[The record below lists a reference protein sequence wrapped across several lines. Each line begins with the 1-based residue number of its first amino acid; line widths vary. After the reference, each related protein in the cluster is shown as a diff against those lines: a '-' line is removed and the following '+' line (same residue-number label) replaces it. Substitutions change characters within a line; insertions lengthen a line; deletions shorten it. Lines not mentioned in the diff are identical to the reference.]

1 MVRQRPRSSHEGRE
15 RREVI
20 RNWKKAW
27 ERVLMT
33 AVITTG
39 WGWMVHDLFH
49 PITFVTGWSVLVL
62 LGIYLFVVE
71 YHPHPAV
78 GGKVTLHF
86 PLLYALSS
94 WFSPSIAGLIF
105 VDVVLVVTW
114 LKRQSFSR
122 SLFRTGYTLIGLFA
136 AGEADHAVRPW
147 LSGLAPL
154 SQLMFGLITFLLV
167 YELVSKGIRD
177 GVEQL
182 IPASR
187 RGRTWWGSWPL
198 EPGLLLLSFLYS
210 TVAIVFE
217 VPRQPYGFLGI
228 AFFFAPLVGF
238 AVLLNIIAR
247 LKRQQQKM
255 ELLFVIATRINQT
268 LDLRKVMKETLIPLS
283 KVIDYTY
290 GVVYLLR
297 DGQLYPEVF
306 AGDETLKVRH
316 RSLPLNR
323 GLSGWVASH
332 AKPAC
337 IHDVRKDPRCKGT
350 PTDAEGVKS
359 LLSVPL
365 EVNGE
370 VMGVITLGKT
380 ETYGFRDMDLRFLTV
395 LASQAVVAMR
405 TAKLME
411 ERERRVVA
419 EERNRL
425 AREIHDGIGQS
436 LAGVLMKVESAAR
449 VFDTHP
455 ERVRQWLE
463 EAQVKLREGLKE
475 VRHSIT
481 ALRPSPAARLGLLPA
496 LRQRVEAHQR
506 ETGQWSVFQ
515 IKGRP
520 YPLLQEWEETIY
532 QVCHEALNNVAK
544 HAQAT
549 KVRVQ
554 LRFSSEYVRLIVQDD
569 GVGFSLGKAISKAEA
584 HKRYGIVGMNERA
597 QKLEAALQFLS
608 KPNKGTRVILT
619 IPTEKNEEESVH
631 VYSGFTGG

>member
-1 MVRQRPRSSHEGRE
+1 MRTY
-15 RREVI
+15 
-20 RNWKKAW
+20 WKKRW
-27 ERVLMT
+27 ERVLV
-33 AVITTG
+33 AVVVTTG
-39 WGWMVHDLFH
+39 WGWMVYDLFH
-49 PITFVTGWSVLVL
+49 PVSFTAGWSVLVL
-62 LGIYLFVVE
+62 IGIYLFVIE
-71 YHPHPAV
+71 YHPYPAD

-94 WFSPSIAGLIF
+94 LFSPPVAGLIF
-105 VDVVLVVTW
+105 VDVVLIVMW
-114 LKRQSFSR
+114 WKRQSFFR
-122 SLFRTGYTLIGLFA
+122 SLFRTGYTLIGLCA
-136 AGEADHAVRPW
+136 ASEVHDAIRLW
-147 LSGLAPL
+147 WNGLAPL
-154 SQLMFGLITFLLV
+154 SQMLFGLIVFLLV
-167 YELVSKGIRD
+167 YEMVSKGIRD
-177 GVEQL
+177 GVERL
-182 IPASR
+182 MPVSR

-198 EPGLLLLSFLYS
+198 EPGLLLLSFLYC

-217 VPRQPYGFLGI
+217 VPRQPLNLLEI

-238 AVLLNIIAR
+238 AVLLNIISR

-255 ELLFVIATRINQT
+255 ELLFAIATRINQT
-268 LDLRKVMKETLIPLS
+268 LDLREVMKETLIPLS

-306 AGDETLKVRH
+306 AGEEGLKLRH
-316 RSLPLNR
+316 RALPLNR

-337 IHDVRKDPRCKGT
+337 IHDVRKDPRCKGA

-380 ETYGFRDMDLRFLTV
+380 ETYGFREMDLRFLTV

-481 ALRPSPAARLGLLPA
+481 ALRPSPASRLGLLPA

-506 ETGQWSVFQ
+506 ETGHWSVFQ

-520 YPLLQEWEETIY
+520 YPLLQEWEESIY

-554 LRFSSEYVRLIVQDD
+554 LRFTSEHVRLIVQDD
-569 GVGFSLGKAISKAEA
+569 GIGFSLGKVISKAEA
-584 HKRYGIVGMNERA
+584 QKRYGIVGMNERA

-619 IPTEKNEEESVH
+619 IPTEKNEEETIH
-631 VYSGFTGG
+631 VYSRFTRG